1 VTGPMV
7 AGHAAPRR
15 VTQWPGF
22 DAFPPGS
29 RHRLDFAV
37 APLAGGA
44 WVTVPVHVLAGVR
57 PHPRVV
63 AVAGVHGDEAE
74 GMLALHDFERGCDPT
89 SLLGTVILVPV
100 ANPTAFAAHARR
112 SPVDGLDLNRSF
124 PGRPDGTASER
135 LAYHLLHGVVA
146 GADFLFTLHSWFAT
160 GSVVDYV
167 EYPAGTAWLAVRSR
181 EAAVAAGFRRLRAS
195 GWPEGA
201 LVPAANA
208 LGIPGLE
215 AEIGGHGL
223 STRAN
228 RAAYVDHLRRLLQH
242 LGILPGT
249 PPPGPVPEYYG
260 RGHLIAPASV
270 ILRLA
275 VQPGDLVDAGAG
287 LATIHDLHGEPVAE
301 LRAPHAGLVAAARD
315 FVSVNAG
322 EHVIAL
328 FPRLDDPA
336 G

>member
-1 VTGPMV
+1 MP
-7 AGHAAPRR
+7 ADLAASAPPRR
-15 VTQWPGF
+15 VPAWPGY
-22 DAFPPGS
+22 DAFPARS
-29 RHRLDFAV
+29 RQRLDFAV
-37 APLAGGA
+37 APLASGA
-44 WVTVPVHVLAGVR
+44 WATVPVHVLAGAR
-57 PHPRVV
+57 PHPRLV
-63 AVAGVHGDEAE
+63 AVAGIHGDEAE
-74 GMLALHDFERGCDPT
+74 GMLALHEFARAHDPA
-89 SLLGTVILVPV
+89 SLQGTVVLVPV

-112 SPVDGLDLNRSF
+112 SPVDGLDLNRIF

-135 LAYHLLHGVVA
+135 LAHHLLHDVIA

-167 EYPAGTAWLAVRSR
+167 EYPAGTAPLAVRSR

-201 LVPAANA
+201 LVPVANA
-208 LGIPGLE
+208 LGIPGIE
-215 AEIGGHGL
+215 AEIGGHGV
-223 STRAN
+223 STGAN
-228 RAAYVDHLRRLLQH
+228 RAAYVEHLRRLLQH
-242 LGILPGT
+242 LGVLPGA
-249 PPPGPVPEYYG
+249 PPPNPAPEFYA
-260 RGHLIAPASV
+260 RGHLTASASGV
-270 ILRLA
+270 LRLA
-275 VQPGDLVDAGAG
+275 VRPGDHVEAGAR
-287 LATIHDLHGEPVAE
+287 LATIHDLHGDPLAE